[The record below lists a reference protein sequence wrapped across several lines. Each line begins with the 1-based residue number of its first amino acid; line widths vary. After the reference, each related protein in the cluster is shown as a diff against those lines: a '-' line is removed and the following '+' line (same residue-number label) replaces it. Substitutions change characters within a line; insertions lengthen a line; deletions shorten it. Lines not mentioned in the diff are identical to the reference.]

1 MAAPT
6 PSGLAQVGTTVA
18 VRNLFEPLPVRRREF
33 LRNLK
38 RDYSRMLALLQAY
51 ALISTGVRITCSNH
65 VGKGYV
71 PAWPRHWD
79 TTRC

>member
-1 MAAPT
+1 
-6 PSGLAQVGTTVA
+6 

-51 ALISTGVRITCSNH
+51 ALISIGVRITCSNH
-65 VGKGYV
+65 VGKGYA
-71 PAWPRHWD
+71 PTRPPRRE
-79 TTRC
+79 TLG